1 MCSLIHLA
9 SERNPNFQSV
19 TSNKLQ
25 AIMEDADDIDN
36 VTRDLNTLHA
46 ARSPYIK
53 SESDK

>member
-1 MCSLIHLA
+1 
-9 SERNPNFQSV
+9 
-19 TSNKLQ
+19 
-25 AIMEDADDIDN
+25 MEDADDIDN